1 MTPGLRKLP
10 PSRNV
15 NAEKEAENANLIAR
29 LYRIFIEGET
39 RRRFQHPQFNR
50 KQPIAFDTHPF
61 ELPWSSPPVQEVA
74 VPGFTYQFP
83 IEKMNL
89 ASSGGSDATIP
100 FAVSPNDP
108 RFYESTETDQD
119 QQQMAFDY
127 GKDYQTMIGGISGA
141 NYGVAINNVDRT
153 PSVNIK
159 APMAVHPK
167 VGGSNGRRVDTSE
180 SAIINNGQYLQR
192 SDVIKK
198 HLDLNTVDIYV
209 VAVIAGVSA
218 TLTVG
223 LIAIGIAWY
232 T

>member
-1 MTPGLRKLP
+1 MNPE
-10 PSRNV
+10 NQ
-15 NAEKEAENANLIAR
+15 AENNNLIAR
-29 LYRIFIEGET
+29 LYKIFIEGET

-50 KQPIAFDTHPF
+50 KQQIVFNSQPF
-61 ELPWSSPPVQEVA
+61 ESPWSPPVQEVA

-83 IEKMNL
+83 IEKMSL
-89 ASSGGSDATIP
+89 ASSDGIDQTIP

-108 RFYESTETDQD
+108 RFYETTETEAD
-119 QQQMAFDY
+119 QQQMAFNV
-127 GKDYQTMIGGISGA
+127 GKDYQTMIGGINGDKSA
-141 NYGVAINNVDRT
+141 DYGLPIGNMDNV

-159 APMAVHPK
+159 KPMEVRPMGA
-167 VGGSNGRRVDTSE
+167 GRRGDTSE

>member
-1 MTPGLRKLP
+1 M
-10 PSRNV
+10 
-15 NAEKEAENANLIAR
+15 NADNQANNRIAD
-29 LYRIFIEGET
+29 LYRMFIQEET
-39 RRRFQHPQFNR
+39 RRRFQHPQLNR
-50 KQPIAFDTHPF
+50 KQQNAFD
-61 ELPWSSPPVQEVA
+61 SPLFDFHWPRPVQEIA

-83 IEKMNL
+83 IEKMTQQ
-89 ASSGGSDATIP
+89 SDGSDQSIP

-108 RFYESTETDQD
+108 RFYENTDADPD
-119 QQQMAFDY
+119 QQQAALNF
-127 GKDYQTMIGGISGA
+127 GRDYQTMIGGSNAERGA
-141 NYGVAINNVDRT
+141 DYELPPVGNFDRAT
-153 PSVNIK
+153 SVNIK
-159 APMAVHPK
+159 APMEIHPK
-167 VGGSNGRRVDTSE
+167 VSNGRRGDTSE